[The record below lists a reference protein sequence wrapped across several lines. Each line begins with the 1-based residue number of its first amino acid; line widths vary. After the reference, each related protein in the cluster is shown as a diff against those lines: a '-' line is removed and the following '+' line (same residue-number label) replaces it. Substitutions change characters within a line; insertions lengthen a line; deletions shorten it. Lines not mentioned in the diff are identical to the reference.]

1 MSTMKKTGAIQRLGF
16 GGAVEFGGGR
26 LVIRLLDPRL
36 LRLVARSVLLA
47 AVVFSLPWLRAGI
60 FLRVGHVGGNAE
72 RQGANHGDPTF
83 LPTLLGDLS
92 RRGLLR
98 PGCNAVFLN
107 DPIEGDRSTA
117 MPDGSADFVFS
128 ASAGDFEHIDRIL
141 KVGGVAAVRWSRNP
155 SEVFT
160 PPANYRTAYVG
171 RVGSVAVVAMRKSF
185 ASGRGL
191 RLRRLLSMPVAK
203 KEALSGLEGALLE
216 PPEPGRR
223 GWQQRARFLPELTG
237 DELDGYPRRVFVEV
251 AGAEE
256 EGSGAAWFE
265 QNYPRKGR
273 TFDVIRVEVIE
284 KANETD
290 EAEKGAS
297 PSLAEWLERN
307 VKEEEYVVVK
317 AEASAV
323 EEAVAEG
330 AIGLVDELFL
340 ECDHQLWEDDD
351 TKKRETRGGRR
362 AYWECLALYGKLR
375 DAGVAVHQWWS
386 F

>member
-1 MSTMKKTGAIQRLGF
+1 MFTMKKTGAIQRLGF

-72 RQGANHGDPTF
+72 RQGAIHGDATF

-117 MPDGSADFVFS
+117 VPDGSADFVFS

-171 RVGSVAVVAMRKSF
+171 RVGSVAVVA
-185 ASGRGL
+185 
-191 RLRRLLSMPVAK
+191 K

-223 GWQQRARFLPELTG
+223 GWQQRARFLPELTA
-237 DELDGYPRRVFVEV
+237 DGGRAGRVPT
-251 AGAEE
+251 AGVR
-256 EGSGAAWFE
+256 G
-265 QNYPRKGR
+265 
-273 TFDVIRVEVIE
+273 E